1 MQASLTLPTPAVDTV
16 PSMADDPDL
25 LEDTATDGT
34 AVDDAL
40 HRDVTPDAA
49 SDIESAVGDAA
60 EAPLELVAPV
70 VPPPPSPS
78 EALSPFIGFDQGA
91 HALPEALIVDEGR
104 APLVVDLLR
113 DPDAVVER
121 ILDPEEVA
129 RTVIGAALLIPL
141 CGAFFTIVAM
151 SPWASAADIA
161 LGALLAPTNLLLAI
175 ATALGPAW
183 GVSVIMAV
191 RVPVARLVACML
203 ASVAAASLLMLALSP
218 LPYALW
224 KMDDHWAGPLAL
236 FGVFCLAGVIAG
248 RRLKALL
255 LSCADEVVRRA
266 AGDDEAR
273 MSEGDAFRV
282 GVLARMAMVS
292 LAFAG
297 CLAVW
302 PFNPFS

>member
-91 HALPEALIVDEGR
+91 HALPEALIVD
-104 APLVVDLLR
+104 
-113 DPDAVVER
+113 
-121 ILDPEEVA
+121 EVA

-302 PFNPFS
+302 AFNPFS